1 MAGVSFLTELERIE
15 QERRDSIKFKAGFV
29 TRIAMKVTGSAMI
42 LCGSSALPLR
52 TFAAGTLETSES
64 QVNVG
69 TLPLLA
75 AIGVGIVVAVGSVI
89 AFLQL
94 TTKGKEL
101 NEYSTMTDEDNEPFE
116 DSIIHDWTDEDED
129 TIPNSEYED
138 NPLTDYTIPITK
150 LLAYPDQ
157 AEVAGDY
164 EPRVCGIEGEHADSC
179 YRVLDRRLSFGRD
192 PAQCGILFPYEAGE
206 ISRMHCTLRYIN
218 ESRLFIL
225 EDHGSSN
232 GTFLA
237 NGERLQPDIRYELR
251 AGDRFSLSGN
261 AHVFEVRDEDLN

>member
-1 MAGVSFLTELERIE
+1 MTGVSFLTELERIE
-15 QERRDSIKFKAGFV
+15 QERRDRIKFKAGFV
-29 TRIAMKVTGSAMI
+29 TRIATKVTGSAMI
-42 LCGSSALPLR
+42 LYGSLAIPIR
-52 TFAAGTLETSES
+52 TFAAGSLETSES

-75 AIGVGIVVAVGSVI
+75 AIGVGIAVAVGSVI

-101 NEYSTMTDEDNEPFE
+101 NESSTMTDEDNEPFE
-116 DSIIHDWTDEDED
+116 DSIIHEWTDEDS
-129 TIPNSEYED
+129 TLNSEYED

-150 LLAYPDQ
+150 LLAYPDR
-157 AEVAGDY
+157 AETAGEY
-164 EPRVCGIEGEHADSC
+164 EPRVCVIEGEHADSC

-206 ISRMHCTLRYIN
+206 ISRMHCTLRYIS
-218 ESRLFIL
+218 ESRLFTL

-237 NGERLQPDIRYELR
+237 NGERLQPGIHYELR

-261 AHVFEVRDEDLN
+261 AHVFEVRDENLK